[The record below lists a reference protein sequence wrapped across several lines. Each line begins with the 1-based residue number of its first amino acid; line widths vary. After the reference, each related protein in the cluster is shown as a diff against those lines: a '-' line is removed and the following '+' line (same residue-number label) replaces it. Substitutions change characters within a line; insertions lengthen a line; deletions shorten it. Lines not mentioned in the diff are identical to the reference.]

1 MAVASP
7 VWAKDGVTVRVI
19 DLQTED
25 VTVQLFLARATQ
37 VSTRLTANTLTIADN
52 LGRVIAVDLRRNCA
66 IRNFRI

>member
-1 MAVASP
+1 MAAASP
-7 VWAKDGVTVRVI
+7 VSAKDGVTVRVI

-52 LGRVIAVDLRRNCA
+52 LGRVIAVDLRRNRA

>member
-1 MAVASP
+1 MAAASP
-7 VWAKDGVTVRVI
+7 VSAKDGVTVRVI

-25 VTVQLFLARATQ
+25 VTAQLFLARATQ

-66 IRNFRI
+66 IRNSRI